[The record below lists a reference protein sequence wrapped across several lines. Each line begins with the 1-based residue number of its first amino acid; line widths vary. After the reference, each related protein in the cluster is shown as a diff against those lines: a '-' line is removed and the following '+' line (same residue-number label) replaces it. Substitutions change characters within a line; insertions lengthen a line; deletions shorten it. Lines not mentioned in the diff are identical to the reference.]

1 MKIWYNI
8 NMGKKSCTEFS
19 VGEKIVYPGYGVGEI
34 VRTEIKEF
42 NGKKELYF
50 IVSFNDSENVS
61 TVMIPESSFS
71 EIRIRRPS
79 SAQVVKEALDFL
91 QNGVPADF
99 PTWKDRFTA
108 HSAMVQ
114 QGDLLL
120 IAKVLKSLHIQNGK
134 KPLSFRE
141 KKLYQKCFSL
151 MASEITLI
159 KNKERTKVEETLETL
174 LGKENGSLPK
184 KRSRKDS

>member
-1 MKIWYNI
+1 
-8 NMGKKSCTEFS
+8 MGKKNCAEYS
-19 VGEKIVYPGYGVGEI
+19 VGEKVVYPGYGVGEI
-34 VRTEIKEF
+34 VKTEIRET
-42 NGKKELYF
+42 NGNKQLYF

-79 SAQVVKEALDFL
+79 SISTINKALGFL
-91 QNGVPADF
+91 KNGVPEEF
-99 PTWKDRFTA
+99 PTWKDRFTT

-114 QGDLLL
+114 QGDILS
-120 IAKVLKSLHIQNGK
+120 IAKVLKSLHIQNWR

-151 MASEITLI
+151 MSSEVALV
-159 KNKERTKVEETLETL
+159 KNKPRNKIEKTIETL
-174 LGKENGSLPK
+174 LGEKEDGSLPK
-184 KRSRKDS
+184 RRSRKDS